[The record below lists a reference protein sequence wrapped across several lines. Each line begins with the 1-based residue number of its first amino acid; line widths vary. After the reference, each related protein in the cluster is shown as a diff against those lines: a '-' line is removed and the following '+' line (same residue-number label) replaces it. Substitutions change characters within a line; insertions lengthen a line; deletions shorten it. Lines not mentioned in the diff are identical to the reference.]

1 MKLTS
6 ALAIYFL
13 FWVMS
18 AFFVMPFGLRTHDD
32 DQAELVPGQ
41 VTSAPVNFNP
51 RRIAL
56 RATVLSL
63 LLFGLGI
70 RHVGE
75 ATAKELARHFGGLD
89 AIMDASLEQLLVST
103 PPKITVQQSE
113 RADGAPGAPLRVY
126 RLTAS

>member
-32 DQAELVPGQ
+32 EQAELVPGQ

-56 RATVLSL
+56 RATVLSV
-63 LLFGLGI
+63 LLFGLFYLNY
-70 RHVGE
+70 
-75 ATAKELARHFGGLD
+75 TQDWLTLD
-89 AIMDASLEQLLVST
+89 DIDVT
-103 PPKITVQQSE
+103 RYIN
-113 RADGAPGAPLRVY
+113 
-126 RLTAS
+126 

>member
-63 LLFGLGI
+63 LLFGLFYLNY
-70 RHVGE
+70 
-75 ATAKELARHFGGLD
+75 TQDWLTLD
-89 AIMDASLEQLLVST
+89 DIDVT
-103 PPKITVQQSE
+103 RYIN
-113 RADGAPGAPLRVY
+113 
-126 RLTAS
+126 